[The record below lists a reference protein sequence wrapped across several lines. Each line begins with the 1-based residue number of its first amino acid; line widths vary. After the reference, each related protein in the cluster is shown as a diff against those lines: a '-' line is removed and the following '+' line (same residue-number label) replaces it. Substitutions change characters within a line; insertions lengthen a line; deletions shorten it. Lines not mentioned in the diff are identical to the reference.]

1 MYQTGHTIEET
12 LKQIH
17 KRDLVLPAIQRE
29 FVWRPE
35 QICRLFDSLMQGFP
49 FGTFLYWRVAP
60 ENSDKFN
67 FYGFVLDYHEKEN
80 RHCPPL
86 PPMPNTALT
95 AVLDGQQRL
104 TALNVGLRGSMTWK
118 LPRLWWNN
126 PEAFPKRHLYLD
138 LLWNAGEDEDEG
150 TGYRFSFRRE
160 NEPSQRKDPAHNG
173 SECWFRVSE
182 VLSMDSGPAM
192 VRWLNQRLDQCF
204 VDHAFETLDRLHSVV
219 RKDHLVAYYEERRQ
233 TLDDVVQIFI
243 RMNDGGTP
251 LSHSDLLLSIA
262 VAQWTTH
269 DAREEIH
276 KLVDVLNRIG
286 LGFSFSKDFA
296 LKAGLMLSDIGSVGF
311 KVDNFNRDN
320 MAILEKQWM
329 SIKSAL
335 TLTVQLV
342 ADFGFNRATLT
353 SHNAILPIAYYLY
366 RSKRMESFL
375 SSNRY
380 EDDRQRIRGW
390 LIRSLLKSGVWGSG
404 LDTLLTA
411 LRKVIREDGAQ
422 GFPAARLGEEMA
434 RRGRELVFNDQE
446 VKELADTEY
455 GSPGVFAV
463 LSLIF
468 PFVDPGKLFHVDHI
482 FPIAKFS
489 KRKLRDAYV
498 SEEKIEE
505 FRDRANRLGNLQ
517 LLPDR
522 VNTEKSATMPV
533 EWLASKYPD
542 ESPRRRFED
551 DHLLGSVPEE
561 MTGFGEFYDA
571 RRQRLVQ
578 RINKLLGN
586 EGSGQMRETTRIA
599 NPESDR

>member
-1 MYQTGHTIEET
+1 MYQTGHTIEDT

-49 FGTFLYWRVAP
+49 FGTFLYWKVAK

-67 FYGFVLDYHEKEN
+67 FYGFVLDYHERDN

-86 PPMPNTALT
+86 PAMPDTPLT

-126 PEAFPKRHLYLD
+126 PGAFPKRHLYLD
-138 LLWNAGEDEDEG
+138 LLWKPEEDEEG

-160 NEPSQRKDPAHNG
+160 SEHRQRDDAVGHG
-173 SECWFRVSE
+173 VECWFRVGD
-182 VLSMDSGPAM
+182 VLSMDGGPAM
-192 VRWLNQRLDQCF
+192 VRWLNSRLDQRF
-204 VDHAFETLDRLHSVV
+204 VDDAYETLDRLHSVV
-219 RKDHLVAYYEERRQ
+219 RKDHVVAYYEEKRQ

-276 KLVDVLNRIG
+276 KLVDALNRIG
-286 LGFSFSKDFA
+286 LGFNFSQDFV

-311 KVDNFNRDN
+311 KVDNFNREN
-320 MAILEKQWM
+320 MAILEEQWM
-329 SIKSAL
+329 VIKSSL

-342 ADFGFNRATLT
+342 AGFGLSRTTLT
-353 SHNAILPIAYYLY
+353 ANNAVLPIAYYLH
-366 RSKRMESFL
+366 RSKRTESFL
-375 SSNRY
+375 IHSQY
-380 EDDRQRIRGW
+380 EEDRKRIRGW

-411 LRKVIREDGAQ
+411 LRKVIREDVAERY
-422 GFPAARLGEEMA
+422 PEYRLGDEMA
-434 RRGRELVFNDQE
+434 RRGRQLVFGE
-446 VKELADTEY
+446 EEIEELADMEY
-455 GSPGVFAV
+455 RNPRVFAL

-468 PFVDPGKLFHVDHI
+468 PAVDPGKLFHVDHI
-482 FPIAKFS
+482 FPQARFGRRELRNAGFS
-489 KRKLRDAYV
+489 DDNIEVLRGQ
-498 SEEKIEE
+498 
-505 FRDRANRLGNLQ
+505 ANRLGNLQ
-517 LLPDR
+517 LLPGQM
-522 VNTEKSATMPV
+522 NTEKSATMPA
-533 EWLASKYPD
+533 EWLARVYPD
-542 ESPRRRFED
+542 EGRRRAHIQ
-551 DHLLGSVPEE
+551 DHLLGQIPEE
-561 MTGFGEFYDA
+561 LDGFCKFYDE
-571 RRQRLVQ
+571 RRSRLVG
-578 RINKLLGN
+578 RIKRLLGN
-586 EGSGQMRETTRIA
+586 KATER
-599 NPESDR
+599 